1 VKAASSRTPAGD
13 PRRVIVAITGASGSI
28 LGVRLLELLGE
39 AGVETHLVV
48 SAGARLTIPRETGQK
63 IEEVTALASC
73 HYDAADLEAKIA
85 SGSFITQGMIII
97 PCSIKTL
104 SAVANSYADN
114 LIARAADVCLKE
126 GRPLLLAV
134 REAPLHRG
142 HLRLMDLAAR
152 AGAIIYPPIPFFY
165 GSSHSLDEVI
175 TQTLGRMLLRLGI
188 DNPHYPRWVG

>member
-1 VKAASSRTPAGD
+1 MSAAAEA
-13 PRRVIVAITGASGSI
+13 RRVILAITGASGSI
-28 LGVRLLELLGE
+28 LGLRLLELLNE
-39 AGVETHLVV
+39 AGVETHLVI
-48 SAGARLTIPRETGQK
+48 SAGAKLTIPRETGRE
-63 IEEVTALASC
+63 IAAVAASASY
-73 HYDAADLEAKIA
+73 HYETSDLGAAIA
-85 SGSFITQGMIII
+85 SGSFVTQGMLIA

-134 REAPLHRG
+134 REAPYHRG

-165 GSSHSLDEVI
+165 GGPQSLDEVV
-175 TQTLGRMLLRLGI
+175 TQIAGRMLLRLGI
-188 DNPHYPRWVG
+188 DNPAYPRWVG